1 MSTSLQASESAPV
14 DAWSAPG
21 SGLVGIVGVLALGV
35 VLWWLSA
42 NLPTELPAWAPYDFS
57 WVSFLGIAL
66 PTFWYARGLYT
77 GSASQRPNLFRIIAF
92 ATGMALIYTALLSRF
107 VYFSQH
113 MFFLNRLQHLGMHH
127 LGPFLLALAWP
138 GATIRRGMPVWAARS
153 LRTRW
158 LHRFLRV
165 TQQPVIAGT
174 LFAGLVALW
183 LQPTVHFHA
192 MLSPQLYDLMN
203 WSMVI
208 DGLLFWFL
216 VLDPRP
222 PAEAGCSYPARLAV
236 VLLVE
241 FPQILI
247 GSHLTFT
254 NTVLYSYYDLCG
266 RLFPSI
272 SAILDQHLG
281 GVVVWIPQGMMGAIA
296 FLLIMNNIRKQED
309 RAGGP
314 GQNDIKVGGAR
325 VSSASWTGR

>member
-1 MSTSLQASESAPV
+1 MSTSLQASEAAPV

-21 SGLVGIVGVLALGV
+21 SGLVGIAGVMALGV
-35 VLWWLSA
+35 VLRWLSA
-42 NLPTELPAWAPYDFS
+42 NFPTEMPAWAPYDFS

-66 PTFWYARGLYT
+66 PTAWYARGLYT
-77 GSASQRPNLFRIIAF
+77 SHAPQRPNPCRIIAF
-92 ATGMALIYTALLSRF
+92 AAGIVLIYTALLSRF

-138 GATIRRGMPVWAARS
+138 GATIRRGMPDWAARR
-153 LRTRW
+153 LQARW
-158 LHRFLRV
+158 LQRLLRL

-192 MLSPQLYDLMN
+192 MLSPWLYDLMN

-208 DGLLFWFL
+208 DGLLFWFMI
-216 VLDPRP
+216 LDPRP
-222 PAEAGCSYPARLAV
+222 PAQSGCSYSGRLAV

-241 FPQILI
+241 FPQIII

-314 GQNDIKVGGAR
+314 GRNDIEIGGMR
-325 VSSASWTGR
+325 VSSGSWTGR